1 MIRVR
6 WATHRKCAGAFGTM
20 AAVIASPAVAWQ
32 TCATLPDADARLA
45 CYDQWAAT
53 QVPASGTGW
62 GAATP
67 AMPLSAETTVAGD
80 APALDKAVE
89 FSDGCRNPAHGFA
102 DRFWELSEQT
112 DCGTFRFRGYRPLSL
127 ALSMADRV
135 NTSPSSPSAGRS
147 ATGVVDYRS
156 TEMRMALSVRTKIAT
171 GLLPT
176 TDPKAKDSLW
186 FAYSQQSHWQL
197 FSSAISRP
205 FRNTDHEP
213 ELIYVYPLVA
223 KLPLGG
229 QLRYAGASAVHH
241 SNGQSQPL
249 SRSWN
254 RSYLMLGAEWHDR
267 WWLQARLWARVPERA
282 EDDDNPDITRRMGR
296 TEWRLLWEANPN
308 HAFGLTWR
316 HPLSPSPGG
325 SVSVDWY
332 RSLGGAGR
340 GSLRLHTRLFS
351 GYGESLIDYNFHRTT
366 LSVGLSLLDF

>member
-1 MIRVR
+1 MRRGGSVAHRV
-6 WATHRKCAGAFGTM
+6 CAGALGAV

-32 TCATLPDADARLA
+32 VCANVPDAQERLA
-45 CYDQWAAT
+45 CFDRWAAT
-53 QVPASGTGW
+53 QALVSGDGW
-62 GAATP
+62 GLAPQATSTP
-67 AMPLSAETTVAGD
+67 AGGVETGD
-80 APALDKAVE
+80 APALHEATE
-89 FSDGCRNPAHGFA
+89 PGDGCRNAAYGFA

-112 DCGTFRFRGYRPLSL
+112 DCGTFSFRGYRPLSL

-135 NTSPSSPSAGRS
+135 NTSPSSPSDGRS
-147 ATGVVDYRS
+147 ATGVTDYRS

-176 TDPKAKDSLW
+176 ADPKAKDSLW

-197 FSSAISRP
+197 FSPSISRP

-213 ELIYVYPLVA
+213 ELIYVYPLA
-223 KLPLGG
+223 GELPWGG
-229 QLRYAGASAVHH
+229 QLRYAGAAAVHH

-282 EDDDNPDITRRMGR
+282 EDDDNPDISQRMGR
-296 TEWRLLWEANPN
+296 TEWRLLWEANRN

-340 GSLRLHTRLFS
+340 GNLRLHTRLFS